1 MECVVIFAHAASII
15 ALGRAVS
22 FDRASLP
29 MEIQTDNLG
38 NS

>member
-22 FDRASLP
+22 FDRPSLP
-29 MEIQTDNLG
+29 IEIQTDNLG